1 LRVDEAVGEAVD
13 ETVDETVVKAATEAV
28 TEAPTEAEDEEIGR
42 GAEAVITRIG
52 NRVRK
57 VRLPKGYR
65 LSALD
70 ERIRRERTVMEAR
83 IISEARR
90 CGVPT
95 PIVLDVDRFSLTME
109 HVEGTKLKEVI
120 DPDLSERVG
129 ELTGKLHACGIV
141 HGDLTTSNMI
151 QRGEKIYFIDFGLAF
166 HDQGIEA
173 QGVDVHVFFQTLRST
188 HDRSD
193 ELIDAFARGYSR
205 TYSRAGE
212 VLARAEEIAGRGRYL

>member
-1 LRVDEAVGEAVD
+1 MSD
-13 ETVDETVVKAATEAV
+13 AATEAA
-28 TEAPTEAEDEEIGR
+28 TGSEAEEIGR
-42 GAEAVITRIG
+42 GAEAVITRDG
-52 NRVRK
+52 DRVTK

-95 PIVLDVDRFSLTME
+95 PIVLDVDRFSLIME
-109 HVEGTKLKEVI
+109 HVEGAKLKDVI
-120 DPDLSERVG
+120 NPDLSERVG
-129 ELTGKLHACGIV
+129 ELVGKLHGCGII

-166 HDQGIEA
+166 HDKGIEA
-173 QGVDVHVFFQTLRST
+173 QGVDVHVFFQTVKST
-188 HDRSD
+188 HDRAD
-193 ELIDAFARGYSR
+193 ELIDAFARGYAR
-205 TYSRAGE
+205 TYPRAGE
-212 VLARAEEIAGRGRYL
+212 VLARVEEIAGRGRYL